1 MKTRTNLMLT
11 GFAVAVMAV
20 AALILWTE
28 HTAWQQV
35 GQLRRQFGALQ
46 IESFRFADHLEA
58 GIRGLNDTLLRYD
71 LHDQSA
77 DKQRF
82 IADSQ
87 ELKAWLLAS
96 KEHLTTAAERK
107 LFAEILEE
115 YDRYLT
121 KVTRLLDAAQPA
133 ERGQFSARL
142 FDLVEASSA
151 RLLELCDQLDAAHQT
166 GLGTFV
172 ADSHG
177 AMVRLQWLLWLSLFL
192 LLALGASLAVL
203 VYRGMIAPLRSQLI
217 ESRALLERQEKLS
230 SLGVLAAGV
239 AHEIRNPLTA
249 LKVRLHGLKKAL
261 PQDPSLHEDVEV
273 IGNEINRLER
283 IVRDFLQF
291 ARPSDPELAPLPVA
305 PLLREIHD
313 LFASQ
318 LEKQAIRL
326 VLETWPVGET
336 RHGSPL
342 TQPPAALPRAEDG
355 VRARLDPQ
363 QIKQV
368 LINLVRNAAD
378 SIERNGTITL
388 RSRARNATLN
398 GHELPAVVLEV
409 SDTGKGMT
417 PEVRRRLFD
426 PFFTTKEQGTGLGLS
441 IAARIMEKHGSTLQC
456 HTQPG
461 RGTTFSLV
469 LPRAQTDES

>member
-1 MKTRTNLMLT
+1 MKTRTNLVLT
-11 GFAVAVMAV
+11 GFAVAVVAV

-46 IESFRFADHLEA
+46 IESFRFADHVEA
-58 GIRGLNDTLLRYD
+58 GIRGLNDKLLRYD
-71 LHDQSA
+71 LHDEPA
-77 DKQRF
+77 DRERF
-82 IADSQ
+82 LGDSR
-87 ELKAWLLAS
+87 ELKDWMAAN
-96 KEHLTTAAERK
+96 KEHLTTTAERR
-107 LFAEILEE
+107 LFGEILRE
-115 YDRYLT
+115 YDRYLES
-121 KVTRLLDAAQPA
+121 VTQLLEAPRPA

-142 FDLVEASSA
+142 FDQVEASSA
-151 RLLELCDQLDAAHQT
+151 RLLELCEQLDASHRTA
-166 GLGTFV
+166 LGVFV

-192 LLALGASLAVL
+192 LVALGASLAVL

-217 ESRALLERQEKLS
+217 VSRALLERQEKLS

-273 IGNEINRLER
+273 IGTEINRLEK

-291 ARPSDPELAPLPVA
+291 ARPSDPELSPLPVA
-305 PLLREIHD
+305 PLLREVHD
-313 LFASQ
+313 LLASQ
-318 LEKQAIRL
+318 LEKQVIRL
-326 VLETWPVGET
+326 ALETAD
-336 RHGSPL
+336 S
-342 TQPPAALPRAEDG
+342 A
-355 VRARLDPQ
+355 RARLDPL

-378 SIERNGTITL
+378 SIERDGSITL
-388 RSRARNATLN
+388 RSRVRHVTVN
-398 GHELPAVVLEV
+398 GRELPAVVIEV
-409 SDTGKGMT
+409 EDTGRGMT

-426 PFFTTKEQGTGLGLS
+426 PFFTTKEHGTGLGLS
-441 IAARIMEKHGSTLQC
+441 IAARIVEKHGGMLQC

-461 RGTTFSLV
+461 RGTTFSVV
-469 LPRAQTDES
+469 LPRAESDES

>member
-1 MKTRTNLMLT
+1 MKTRTNLVLT
-11 GFAVAVMAV
+11 GFAVAVVAV

-46 IESFRFADHLEA
+46 IESFRFADHVEA
-58 GIRGLNDTLLRYD
+58 GIRGLNDKLLRYD
-71 LHDQSA
+71 LHDEPA
-77 DKQRF
+77 DRERF
-82 IADSQ
+82 LGDSR
-87 ELKAWLLAS
+87 ELKDWMATN
-96 KEHLTTAAERK
+96 KEHLTTTAERN
-107 LFAEILEE
+107 LFGEILQE
-115 YDRYLT
+115 YDRYLES
-121 KVTRLLDAAQPA
+121 VTQLLEAPRPA

-142 FDLVEASSA
+142 FDQMEASSA
-151 RLLELCDQLDAAHQT
+151 RLLELCEQLDASHRTA
-166 GLGTFV
+166 LGVFV

-192 LLALGASLAVL
+192 LVALGASLAVL

-217 ESRALLERQEKLS
+217 VSRALLERQEKLS

-273 IGNEINRLER
+273 IGTEINRLEK

-291 ARPSDPELAPLPVA
+291 ARPSDPELSPLPVA
-305 PLLREIHD
+305 PLLREVHD
-313 LFASQ
+313 LLASQ
-318 LEKQAIRL
+318 LEKQVIRL
-326 VLETWPVGET
+326 ALETT
-336 RHGSPL
+336 DS
-342 TQPPAALPRAEDG
+342 A
-355 VRARLDPQ
+355 RARLDPQ

-378 SIERNGTITL
+378 SIERDGSITL
-388 RSRARNATLN
+388 RSRSRNATVN
-398 GHELPAVVLEV
+398 GRELPAVVIEV
-409 SDTGKGMT
+409 EDTGRGMT

-426 PFFTTKEQGTGLGLS
+426 PFFTTKEHGTGLGLS
-441 IAARIMEKHGSTLQC
+441 IAARIVEKHGGMLQC

-461 RGTTFSLV
+461 RGTTFSVV
-469 LPRAQTDES
+469 LPRAESDES

>member
-1 MKTRTNLMLT
+1 MKTRTNLLLT
-11 GFAVAVMAV
+11 GFAVAVVAV

-46 IESFRFADHLEA
+46 IESFRFADHVEA
-58 GIRGLNDTLLRYD
+58 GIRGLNDALLRYD
-71 LHDQSA
+71 LHDEPA
-77 DKQRF
+77 DRQRF
-82 IADSQ
+82 LADSR
-87 ELKAWLLAS
+87 ELKDWMAAN
-96 KEHLTTAAERK
+96 KEHLTTTAERK
-107 LFAEILEE
+107 LFGEILQE
-115 YDRYLT
+115 YNRYLGS
-121 KVTRLLDAAQPA
+121 VTQLLEAPRPT

-142 FDLVEASSA
+142 FDHVEASSA
-151 RLLELCDQLDAAHQT
+151 RLLELCEQLDATHRTA
-166 GLGTFV
+166 LSVFV

-192 LLALGASLAVL
+192 LVALGASLAVL

-217 ESRALLERQEKLS
+217 VSRALLERQEKLS

-261 PQDPSLHEDVEV
+261 PQDPSLHEDVGV
-273 IGNEINRLER
+273 IGNEINRLEK

-305 PLLREIHD
+305 PLLREVHD
-313 LFASQ
+313 LLASQ
-318 LEKQAIRL
+318 LEKQVIRL
-326 VLETWPVGET
+326 ALETT
-336 RHGSPL
+336 
-342 TQPPAALPRAEDG
+342 DG
-355 VRARLDPQ
+355 ARARLDPQ

-378 SIERNGTITL
+378 SIERDGTITL
-388 RSRARNATLN
+388 RSRSRNATLN
-398 GHELPAVVLEV
+398 GRDLPAVVIEV
-409 SDTGKGMT
+409 QDTGKGMT

-426 PFFTTKEQGTGLGLS
+426 PFFTTKEHGTGLGLS
-441 IAARIMEKHGSTLQC
+441 IAARILEKHGGMLQC

-461 RGTTFSLV
+461 RGTTFSVV
-469 LPRAQTDES
+469 LPRAESDES